1 MKTECSRITYKKSIT
16 KVLLIC
22 SIITHV
28 IPLYVL
34 SSDLYKAITAI
45 VILWRDIF
53 YMSHFHCIKLVT
65 IL

>member
-1 MKTECSRITYKKSIT
+1 M

-28 IPLYVL
+28 IPSTPR

-53 YMSHFHCIKLVT
+53 YVSHVYCIKLLT
-65 IL
+65 ILGK

>member
-1 MKTECSRITYKKSIT
+1 M

-28 IPLYVL
+28 IPSTLR

-45 VILWRDIF
+45 VTLWRDIF
-53 YMSHFHCIKLVT
+53 YVSHFYCIKLLT
-65 IL
+65 ILRK

>member
-1 MKTECSRITYKKSIT
+1 MKTECSRITYKKSIM

-28 IPLYVL
+28 IPSIRR

-53 YMSHFHCIKLVT
+53 YVSHFYCIKLAT